1 MQTITLNIQSDSL
14 FDKIMWLL
22 SHFKNDGM
30 EIVAVEDIE
39 DLKLISVAKQES
51 GQNIPLDDILKEYG
65 VAN

>member
-1 MQTITLNIQSDSL
+1 
-14 FDKIMWLL
+14 
-22 SHFKNDGM
+22 M

-39 DLKLISVAKQES
+39 DLKLISEAKQES